1 MKKVLTGF
9 ALGTLAAL
17 GSATVAA
24 EDGMLMAGGDPE
36 AGQDLTETCVACH
49 GPDGNSPQGMWPN
62 LAGQHAGYLYQQLK
76 DFKAGEERLNSQM
89 TGMVSGLDDQDMR
102 DLAAFYADQPHKV
115 MGAEDEARVERGEKI
130 YLGGIPDKGV
140 AACVACHGPRGR
152 GNPAADYPRV
162 GGQWAQYLLMQLEYF
177 AAGHGHESGEDIEET
192 QRVNDDNAMM
202 RALAAS
208 MSEEEMR
215 AVAEYMAGLH

>member
-1 MKKVLTGF
+1 MKKVLTGL

-17 GSATVAA
+17 ASNSVVAQDA
-24 EDGMLMAGGDPE
+24 MLTAGGDPGE
-36 AGQDLTETCVACH
+36 GQALSGTCVACH
-49 GPDGNSPQGMWPN
+49 GSDGNSPQAMWPN

-76 DFKAGEERLNSQM
+76 DFKAGEERRNAQM
-89 TGMVSGLDDQDMR
+89 SGMVAGLDDQDMR
-102 DLAAFYADQPHKV
+102 DLAAFYAGQPHKV
-115 MGAEDEARVERGEKI
+115 MGAGDEELVERGQKI

-162 GGQWAQYLLMQLEYF
+162 GGQWAQYLLTQLQAF
-177 AAGHGHESGEDIEET
+177 ASGAGHEPGEAVEEN
-192 QRVNDDNAMM
+192 QRANDDNAMM
-202 RALAAS
+202 RELAVR
-208 MSEEEMR
+208 MSEDEMR